1 MIHRRF
7 LAATCLLIPLL
18 TAAKLRSAPPS
29 QPASEN
35 EDSPPTA
42 LRIEPY
48 SLQVTKLP
56 RDQFGFGVKP
66 WNERKVTGWLASS
79 GTVLVMRVEFKP
91 PVLNVN
97 AEATR
102 LRFTDDKGTDLTSPP
117 DGKWPEH
124 AFTNNKVLVFERGN
138 GGDGELT
145 VRGFSTPAADA
156 TKVIVQG
163 NLIAE
168 VGLGDAKVEESTIEL
183 SADRSPLAIGPI
195 RMSAVLTRSDRL
207 QISFQDVGPGF
218 DRIEWIGPDGKS
230 QPSDP
235 AFVPAKNESINY
247 RIPELNNP
255 RLTVR
260 ATYYAKTERKTLPIR
275 VETGLGF

>member
-7 LAATCLLIPLL
+7 LAAMCLLIPLL
-18 TAAKLRSAPPS
+18 TAAKLLSAPPS
-29 QPASEN
+29 LAASEK
-35 EDSPPTA
+35 EVSPPTG
-42 LRIEPY
+42 LRIEPF

-66 WNERKVTGWLASS
+66 WNERKVNGWLANS
-79 GTVLVMRVEFKP
+79 GTVVAMRVQFES
-91 PVLNVN
+91 PVLNVDT
-97 AEATR
+97 EATR
-102 LRFTDDKGTDLTSPP
+102 LRFTDDKGTDLSPPP

-124 AFTNNKVLVFERGN
+124 AFTNNKVLDFKRGQ

-145 VRGFSTPAADA
+145 IRGFSTPAAGA

-168 VGLGDAKVEESTIEL
+168 VGLSDAKVEESTIEL

-207 QISFQDVGPGF
+207 QVSFQDVRPGF

-230 QPSDP
+230 QPGDP
-235 AFVPAKNESINY
+235 AFIPAKNSSINY
-247 RIPELNNP
+247 QIPESNHP

-260 ATYYAKTERKTLPIR
+260 VTYYAKTETKTLPIR